1 SKSPRLTD
9 ILLDRSIRSA
19 PPPPNPNQCRPSH
32 QAPLTRTASEV
43 QNPVLRPAPFLPR
56 KLRPFEV
63 HDREHGV
70 VGPFL
75 LLLLEP
81 VSEGLA
87 IAAGAVAA
95 DELVGQGAVQPFSF
109 QWFRRIVRIADQSS
123 RSTKKKSSGL

>member
-56 KLRPFEV
+56 KCRPFEV

-81 VSEGLA
+81 VAEGLA
-87 IAAGAVAA
+87 FAAGAVAA
-95 DELVGQGAVQPFSF
+95 DELVGQDAVQPAP
-109 QWFRRIVRIADQSS
+109 QRGFRRFGQIGQPVVLSTSS
-123 RSTKKKSSGL
+123 S